1 MTKDDKKIEILNSQV
16 NEANMSEYKVDNKE
30 HKKEYINRLTLNEFY
45 QKYFNIY
52 EVQMEKEVI
61 T

>member
-1 MTKDDKKIEILNSQV
+1 MEYFYTIT
-16 NEANMSEYKVDNKE
+16 MSEYKVDNKE

-52 EVQMEKEVI
+52 DVKMEKEVI